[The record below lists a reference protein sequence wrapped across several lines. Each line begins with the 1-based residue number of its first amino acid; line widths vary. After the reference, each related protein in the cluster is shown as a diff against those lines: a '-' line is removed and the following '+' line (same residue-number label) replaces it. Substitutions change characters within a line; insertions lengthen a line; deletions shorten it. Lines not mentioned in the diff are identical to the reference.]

1 MPNAK
6 LPLQSQVVFQVWWS
20 TSIIQKL
27 LEAYSSFP
35 TFFHHLVPVF
45 CIQVA
50 AFRHFIQQFDL
61 LHRKILAVPFFPNFS
76 EVVVHLI
83 FYHTTC
89 HHLLTDLHLWSTPHL
104 SKVRLSQTSGGNSKD
119 SPIWNKETSSHF
131 GKHVEIGL
139 ESRWGSWEF
148 AFHPSRPWALCSVS
162 SSQIASSPGEKF
174 HRNLCFFFE
183 LIILKSSQFRQRY
196 GRSPT
201 VLRITIVLNIFQTP
215 THQLSP
221 LHLPQNTSPQLNLS
235 KLQQS
240 ALGVLSL
247 REEMISWTSQNIL
260 LENDNF
266 RVPPEETPWCKDYIY
281 RYSLRY
287 EFRRLQYLIKSSSKC
302 EAWRQ

>member
-104 SKVRLSQTSGGNSKD
+104 SKVRLSQTSGENSKD

-148 AFHPSRPWALCSVS
+148 AFHPSRPSALCSVS

-174 HRNLCFFFE
+174 IKIFAFFWADHPQ
-183 LIILKSSQFRQRY
+183 IISNQAKVWKISYCSQNHHNSQY
-196 GRSPT
+196 LPNSDPPT
-201 VLRITIVLNIFQTP
+201 VTTALASKYF
-215 THQLSP
+215 
-221 LHLPQNTSPQLNLS
+221 TSVELVQVTAIGAWCLVS
-235 KLQQS
+235 
-240 ALGVLSL
+240 V
-247 REEMISWTSQNIL
+247 RRDDFM
-260 LENDNF
+260 NF
-266 RVPPEETPWCKDYIY
+266 SE
-281 RYSLRY
+281 YSFGKR
-287 EFRRLQYLIKSSSKC
+287 
-302 EAWRQ
+302 

>member
-61 LHRKILAVPFFPNFS
+61 LHRKILAVPFVPFFS

-89 HHLLTDLHLWSTPHL
+89 HHLLTDLHLWSIPHL
-104 SKVRLSQTSGGNSKD
+104 SKVRLSQTSGENSKY
-119 SPIWNKETSSHF
+119 SPIRNKETSIHF

-139 ESRWGSWEF
+139 GLGEVVGSLPF
-148 AFHPSRPWALCSVS
+148 THPDLRHCVLYHLPKLHLLLERNFIKIFVFFWADHPQIISNQAKVWKISYCSQNQHN
-162 SSQIASSPGEKF
+162 SQYLP
-174 HRNLCFFFE
+174 NTDP
-183 LIILKSSQFRQRY
+183 
-196 GRSPT
+196 PT
-201 VLRITIVLNIFQTP
+201 VTTALASKYF
-215 THQLSP
+215 
-221 LHLPQNTSPQLNLS
+221 TSVELVQVTAIGAWCLVS
-235 KLQQS
+235 
-240 ALGVLSL
+240 V
-247 REEMISWTSQNIL
+247 RRDDFM
-260 LENDNF
+260 NF
-266 RVPPEETPWCKDYIY
+266 SE
-281 RYSLRY
+281 YSFGNR
-287 EFRRLQYLIKSSSKC
+287 
-302 EAWRQ
+302 